1 MTVTTDESSTLTSLL
16 PAAQRSAASHT
27 LRVAPTDGMDDG
39 HLKKDLLSLSYEATL
54 LFPIET

>member
-16 PAAQRSAASHT
+16 PAAQRSATASHT

-39 HLKKDLLSLSYEATL
+39 HLKKDLSYEATL